1 MQDIENRII
10 ELRGTINDHNY
21 NYYVLDNPIIS
32 DIEYDTLLRELD
44 TLETKRPDLITT
56 DSPTQRVGAAPLE
69 AFTSVEHSIPML
81 SLENAMNS
89 DELIAY
95 YDRTKK
101 GLGEIGDIQFV
112 AEPKLDGIGVELIY
126 QDGALIR
133 GLTRGDGT
141 MGEDI
146 TQNIKTIRSIPLALR
161 NDKRNFP
168 NLLEVRG
175 EVFMLKKDFQK
186 LNMAREDNNEPLF
199 ANPRNAAAGSL
210 RQLDPSITAKRPLSI
225 FCYEA
230 GNITGDTFSSHK
242 DFLSALAEWGFPV
255 NSEIALTN
263 DVDQM
268 LSYHKK
274 LEDKRN
280 NLPYEIDGTVFKVN
294 NIDQRNILGTR
305 SRSPRWAIAGK
316 FKAIQVTSTV
326 IDIVASIGRTGAIT
340 PVAKLRPV
348 NVGGVIV
355 TNATLHNQDEIDR
368 KDIRIGDTV
377 WVQRAGDVIPEVVK
391 VVKDKRPLNANRYQ
405 LPKLCP
411 SCDKEIIRP
420 EGESVA
426 RCFNLLCSAQTKGR
440 IKHFISKGGLDVDG
454 FGEKLVDQL
463 VDKGLIHTFDDI
475 FTLRFD
481 DLVNL
486 ERMAEKSAHNILSSI
501 EKSKKTTFARF
512 VYALGI
518 RNIGSHLS
526 KVLEDHF
533 QSDLEKFQ
541 STTFEELENINE
553 VGPIVADAIVRF
565 WSDESNTAIVSNC
578 IERGVEFMQRSNS
591 LDKRF
596 DNLSFVFT
604 GTLKKLKRDDAKKIV
619 ESYGGRVSSSVSKKI
634 SYLVAGESAGSKLDK
649 ARDLGVKVVTELE
662 FLDMTNYE

>member
-1 MQDIENRII
+1 MQDLENRII
-10 ELRGTINDHNY
+10 ELRRTINDHNY

-56 DSPTQRVGAAPLE
+56 DSPTQRVGAAPLA

-126 QDGALIR
+126 QDGSLIR

-186 LNMAREDNNEPLF
+186 LNMARENNNEPLF

-230 GNITGDTFSSHK
+230 GNITGDAFSSHK

-294 NIDQRNILGTR
+294 NIDQRNTLGTR

-463 VDKGLIHTFDDI
+463 VDKELIHTFDDI

-486 ERMAEKSAHNILSSI
+486 ERMAEKSAYNILSSI

>member
-210 RQLDPSITAKRPLSI
+210 RQLDPSITAKRLLSI

-255 NSEIALTN
+255 NNEIALTN

-463 VDKGLIHTFDDI
+463 VDKELIHTFDDI

>member
-1 MQDIENRII
+1 
-10 ELRGTINDHNY
+10 
-21 NYYVLDNPIIS
+21 
-32 DIEYDTLLRELD
+32 
-44 TLETKRPDLITT
+44 
-56 DSPTQRVGAAPLE
+56 
-69 AFTSVEHSIPML
+69 
-81 SLENAMNS
+81 
-89 DELIAY
+89 
-95 YDRTKK
+95 
-101 GLGEIGDIQFV
+101 
-112 AEPKLDGIGVELIY
+112 
-126 QDGALIR
+126 
-133 GLTRGDGT
+133 
-141 MGEDI
+141 
-146 TQNIKTIRSIPLALR
+146 
-161 NDKRNFP
+161 
-168 NLLEVRG
+168 
-175 EVFMLKKDFQK
+175 MLKKDFQK

-463 VDKGLIHTFDDI
+463 VDKELIHTFDDI

-486 ERMAEKSAHNILSSI
+486 ERMAEKSAHNILTSI

>member
-1 MQDIENRII
+1 MQDLENRII
-10 ELRGTINDHNY
+10 ELRRTINDHNY

-56 DSPTQRVGAAPLE
+56 DSPTQRVGAAPLA

-95 YDRTKK
+95 YDRSKK

-126 QDGALIR
+126 QDGSLIR

-255 NSEIALTN
+255 NSEIALTK

-463 VDKGLIHTFDDI
+463 VDKELIHTFDDI

>member
-1 MQDIENRII
+1 MQDLENRII
-10 ELRGTINDHNY
+10 ELRRTINDHNY

-126 QDGALIR
+126 QDGSLIR

-255 NSEIALTN
+255 NNEIALTN

-463 VDKGLIHTFDDI
+463 VDKELIHTFDDI

-486 ERMAEKSAHNILSSI
+486 ERMAEKSAHNILTSI

>member
-1 MQDIENRII
+1 MQDLENRII
-10 ELRGTINDHNY
+10 ELRRTINDHNY

-230 GNITGDTFSSHK
+230 GNITGDAFSSHK

-463 VDKGLIHTFDDI
+463 VDKELIHTFDDI

-486 ERMAEKSAHNILSSI
+486 ERMAEKSAYNILSSI

-649 ARDLGVKVVTELE
+649 ARDLGIKVVTELE

>member
-10 ELRGTINDHNY
+10 ELRRTINDHNY

-56 DSPTQRVGAAPLE
+56 DSPTQRVGAAPLA

-101 GLGEIGDIQFV
+101 GLGEIGDIQFA

-126 QDGALIR
+126 QDGLLIR

-230 GNITGDTFSSHK
+230 GNITGDAFSSHK

-268 LSYHKK
+268 LSYHRK

>member
-10 ELRGTINDHNY
+10 ELRRTINDHNY

-56 DSPTQRVGAAPLE
+56 DSPTQRVGAAPL
-69 AFTSVEHSIPML
+69 ATFTSVEHSIPML

-126 QDGALIR
+126 QDGLLIR

-268 LSYHKK
+268 LSYHRK

>member
-1 MQDIENRII
+1 MQDLENRII
-10 ELRGTINDHNY
+10 ELRRTINDHNY

-126 QDGALIR
+126 QDGLLIR

-175 EVFMLKKDFQK
+175 EVFMLKEDFQK

-255 NSEIALTN
+255 NNEIALTN

-268 LSYHKK
+268 LSYHRK

-463 VDKGLIHTFDDI
+463 VDKELIHTFDDI

-486 ERMAEKSAHNILSSI
+486 ERMAEKSAHNILTSI

>member
-1 MQDIENRII
+1 MQDLENRII
-10 ELRGTINDHNY
+10 ELRRTINDHNY

-56 DSPTQRVGAAPLE
+56 DSPTQRVGAAPLA

-95 YDRTKK
+95 HERTKK

-126 QDGALIR
+126 QDGSLIR

-186 LNMAREDNNEPLF
+186 LNMAREDSNEPLF

-463 VDKGLIHTFDDI
+463 VDKELIHTFDDI

-634 SYLVAGESAGSKLDK
+634 SYVVAGESAGSKLDK

>member
-1 MQDIENRII
+1 MQDLENRII
-10 ELRGTINDHNY
+10 ELRRTINDHNY

-56 DSPTQRVGAAPLE
+56 DSPTQRVGAAPLA

-255 NSEIALTN
+255 NNEIALTN

-463 VDKGLIHTFDDI
+463 VDKELIHTFDDI
-475 FTLRFD
+475 FTLRFG

>member
-1 MQDIENRII
+1 MQDLENRII
-10 ELRGTINDHNY
+10 ELRRTINDHNY

-56 DSPTQRVGAAPLE
+56 DSPTQRVGAAPLT

-126 QDGALIR
+126 QDGSLIR

-255 NSEIALTN
+255 NSEIVLTN
-263 DVDQM
+263 DVDQI

-463 VDKGLIHTFDDI
+463 VDKELIHTFDDI

-486 ERMAEKSAHNILSSI
+486 ERMAEKSAYNILSSI

>member
-1 MQDIENRII
+1 MQDLENRII
-10 ELRGTINDHNY
+10 ELRRTINDHNY

-56 DSPTQRVGAAPLE
+56 DSPTQRVGAAPLA

-126 QDGALIR
+126 QDGSLIR

-255 NSEIALTN
+255 NSEIVLTN

-268 LSYHKK
+268 LSYHRK

-463 VDKGLIHTFDDI
+463 VDKELIHTFDDI

-486 ERMAEKSAHNILSSI
+486 ERMAEKSAHNILTSI

>member
-1 MQDIENRII
+1 MQDLENRII
-10 ELRGTINDHNY
+10 ELRRTINDHNY

-126 QDGALIR
+126 QDGLLIR

-255 NSEIALTN
+255 NNEIALTN

-268 LSYHKK
+268 LSYHRK

-463 VDKGLIHTFDDI
+463 VDKELIHTFDDI

-501 EKSKKTTFARF
+501 EKSKKTTFAKF

>member
-1 MQDIENRII
+1 MRDLENRII
-10 ELRGTINDHNY
+10 ELRRTINDHNY

-255 NSEIALTN
+255 NNEIALTN

-268 LSYHKK
+268 LSYHRK

-440 IKHFISKGGLDVDG
+440 IKHFISKGGLDIDG

-463 VDKGLIHTFDDI
+463 VDKELIHTFDDI

>member
-1 MQDIENRII
+1 MQDLENRII
-10 ELRGTINDHNY
+10 ELRRTINDHNY

-56 DSPTQRVGAAPLE
+56 DSPTQRVGAAPLA

-126 QDGALIR
+126 QDGSLIR

-186 LNMAREDNNEPLF
+186 LNMAREDSNEPLF

-411 SCDKEIIRP
+411 SCDKDIIRP

-463 VDKGLIHTFDDI
+463 VDKELIHTFDDI

-486 ERMAEKSAHNILSSI
+486 ERMAEKSAYNILSSI

-565 WSDESNTAIVSNC
+565 WSDKSNTAIVSNC

-649 ARDLGVKVVTELE
+649 ARDLGIKVVTELE

>member
-56 DSPTQRVGAAPLE
+56 DSPTQRVGAAPL
-69 AFTSVEHSIPML
+69 ATFTSVEHSIPML

-126 QDGALIR
+126 QDGSLIR

-186 LNMAREDNNEPLF
+186 LNIVRQDNNEPLF

-230 GNITGDTFSSHK
+230 GNITGDAFSSHK

-268 LSYHKK
+268 LSYHRK

>member
-1 MQDIENRII
+1 MQDLENRII
-10 ELRGTINDHNY
+10 ELRRTINDHNY

-56 DSPTQRVGAAPLE
+56 DSPTQRVGAAPLA

-126 QDGALIR
+126 QDGSLIR

-186 LNMAREDNNEPLF
+186 LNMARENNNEPLF

-230 GNITGDTFSSHK
+230 GNITGDAFSSHK

-294 NIDQRNILGTR
+294 NIDQRNTLGTR

-463 VDKGLIHTFDDI
+463 VDKELIHTFDDI

-486 ERMAEKSAHNILSSI
+486 ERMAEKSAYNILSSI

-578 IERGVEFMQRSNS
+578 IKRGVEFMQRSNS

>member
-1 MQDIENRII
+1 MQDLENRII
-10 ELRGTINDHNY
+10 ELRRTINDHNY

-230 GNITGDTFSSHK
+230 GNITGDAFSSHK

-268 LSYHKK
+268 LSYHRK

-501 EKSKKTTFARF
+501 EKSKKTTFAKF

>member
-1 MQDIENRII
+1 M
-10 ELRGTINDHNY
+10 
-21 NYYVLDNPIIS
+21 LDNPIIS

-210 RQLDPSITAKRPLSI
+210 RQLDPSITAKRLLSI

-255 NSEIALTN
+255 NNEIALTN

-268 LSYHKK
+268 LSYHRK

-411 SCDKEIIRP
+411 SCNKEIIRP

-463 VDKGLIHTFDDI
+463 VDKELIHTFDDI

>member
-1 MQDIENRII
+1 MQDLENRII
-10 ELRGTINDHNY
+10 ELRRTINDHNY

-56 DSPTQRVGAAPLE
+56 DSPTQRVGAAPL
-69 AFTSVEHSIPML
+69 ATFTSVEHSIPML

-126 QDGALIR
+126 QDGSLIR

-230 GNITGDTFSSHK
+230 GNITGDAFSSHK

-268 LSYHKK
+268 LSYHRK

-411 SCDKEIIRP
+411 SCDKDIIRP

>member
-10 ELRGTINDHNY
+10 ELRRTINDHNY

-126 QDGALIR
+126 QDGSLIR

-463 VDKGLIHTFDDI
+463 VDKELIHTFDDI

-486 ERMAEKSAHNILSSI
+486 ERMAEKSAHNILTSI

>member
-1 MQDIENRII
+1 MQDLENRII
-10 ELRGTINDHNY
+10 ELRRTINDHNY

-56 DSPTQRVGAAPLE
+56 DSPTQRVGAAPLA

-101 GLGEIGDIQFV
+101 GLGEIGDIQFA

-126 QDGALIR
+126 QDGSLIR

-230 GNITGDTFSSHK
+230 GNITGDAFSSHK

-268 LSYHKK
+268 LSYHRK

-486 ERMAEKSAHNILSSI
+486 ERMAEKSAYNILSSI

>member
-1 MQDIENRII
+1 MQDLENRII
-10 ELRGTINDHNY
+10 ELRRTINDHNY

-56 DSPTQRVGAAPLE
+56 DSPTQRVGAAPL
-69 AFTSVEHSIPML
+69 ATFTSVEHSIPML

-126 QDGALIR
+126 QDGSLIR

-255 NSEIALTN
+255 NSEIVLTN

-463 VDKGLIHTFDDI
+463 VDKELIHTFDDI

-649 ARDLGVKVVTELE
+649 ARDLGIKVVTELE